1 VKEPEIFFKKEKIPY
16 RMRPTREERRELPAR
31 VSADMQKITL
41 TSLPLDALVTV
52 VSHLDSL
59 SLLTVATVNRT
70 LRAAAEDE
78 SLWSAR
84 ARRYLGPVLH
94 AYFGGELPSRPPGA
108 GAKQGYFALYA
119 GWKQLAQERSGRL
132 LLKIGKPRSRGDWAG
147 EWQRWQTGTYQT
159 SSGASAVCFGLPTSQ
174 CEAYGVFD
182 ATDFDHPG
190 SNELLGQAAARP
202 DASDAFRLCRHSGLG
217 RGREWRGER
226 ESCA

>member
-1 VKEPEIFFKKEKIPY
+1 MLSG
-16 RMRPTREERRELPAR
+16 RGSWAGERRELPAR

-84 ARRYLGPVLH
+84 ARRYLGPVLQ

>member
-1 VKEPEIFFKKEKIPY
+1 M
-16 RMRPTREERRELPAR
+16 RMRRTREERRELPAR